1 MAIRYEGQVEDLRH
15 FLFNDDRETD
25 HFKSGRHFG
34 SIFEIDSGWGLH
46 PVLSHFSQAAGD
58 REDQRNIEEEA
69 AHFQRIQREADRL
82 YQRTGPIEEGI
93 ERLADDIVKRFPRP
107 DDTNEDLPVGMIP
120 DEAVDVLTEIT
131 VSIIADL
138 IQAYIDAGS
147 EREVTHEN
155 EDLREAIR
163 REYNDWSVAEFR
175 RYQEEHQSE
184 SED

>member
-1 MAIRYEGQVEDLRH
+1 
-15 FLFNDDRETD
+15 
-25 HFKSGRHFG
+25 
-34 SIFEIDSGWGLH
+34 
-46 PVLSHFSQAAGD
+46 
-58 REDQRNIEEEA
+58 
-69 AHFQRIQREADRL
+69 
-82 YQRTGPIEEGI
+82 
-93 ERLADDIVKRFPRP
+93 
-107 DDTNEDLPVGMIP
+107 MIP

-184 SED
+184 SEN